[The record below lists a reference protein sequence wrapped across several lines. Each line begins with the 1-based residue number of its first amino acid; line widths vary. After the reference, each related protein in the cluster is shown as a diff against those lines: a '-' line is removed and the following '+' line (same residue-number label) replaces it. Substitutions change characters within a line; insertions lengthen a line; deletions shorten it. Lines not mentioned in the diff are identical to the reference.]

1 MLLYGRPKDLLAA
14 IERELELL
22 AALAGRDKRI
32 NDFIKRKVELLK
44 SCRETVE
51 KLESGEYQLVAV
63 DKCYVV
69 PVD

>member
-1 MLLYGRPKDLLAA
+1 LLYGRPKDLLAA

-32 NDFIKRKVELLK
+32 DDFIKRKAELLK
-44 SCRETVE
+44 SCREAVE

-63 DKCYVV
+63 DKCYIV
-69 PVD
+69 PI

>member
-32 NDFIKRKVELLK
+32 DEFIKRKGELLK

-51 KLESGEYQLVAV
+51 KLEAGEYQLVAV
-63 DKCYVV
+63 DKCYIV
-69 PVD
+69 PI

>member
-32 NDFIKRKVELLK
+32 DDFIKRKVELLK
-44 SCRETVE
+44 SCREAVE
-51 KLESGEYQLVAV
+51 KLGPGEYQLVAV
-63 DKCYVV
+63 DKCYVI
-69 PVD
+69 PV

>member
-32 NDFIKRKVELLK
+32 DDFIKRKVELLK
-44 SCRETVE
+44 SCREAVE

-63 DKCYVV
+63 NKCYIV
-69 PVD
+69 PI